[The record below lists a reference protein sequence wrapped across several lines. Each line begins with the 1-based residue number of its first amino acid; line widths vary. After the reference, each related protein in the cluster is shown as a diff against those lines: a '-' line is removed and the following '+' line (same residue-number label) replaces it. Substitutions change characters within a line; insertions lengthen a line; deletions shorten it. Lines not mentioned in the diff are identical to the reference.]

1 MDQLTAQDPR
11 RIGPFEVLGRLGAG
25 GMGLVYLARSASGRR
40 VAIKTV
46 RGELAEDEL
55 FRVRFA
61 REIAAAKT
69 VGGFY
74 TAAVVDADADAR
86 VPWLATAYV
95 PAPSL
100 EDLVG
105 DCGPLP
111 VDAVRWLIAGIAEA
125 LQSIHAAGLV
135 HRDLKPSNVLVVED
149 GPRVIDFGIAAGVS
163 NSRLTMTN
171 VAVGTPAYMSPE
183 QAKDSRSVTG
193 ASDVFSLGSLLVFC
207 ATGHA
212 PYHGGNPVETVFKLL
227 REQPDLSGLPVEL
240 VDLVRACMR
249 PAPEH
254 RPTPAQIQAEL
265 APHLFSRDDAGEE
278 GGTWLPPE
286 ALDLIEHKRRP
297 RPVPAP
303 RVTAAPPAIPP
314 LPAGPPPVPAPYLA
328 AHAGPAASEG
338 HWGPPP
344 VPPLPPRTSPPARR
358 GAVDPRTGALGP
370 LGSTAM
376 AQAAGSA
383 AVGRPAMGQAVT
395 GQGVTGQGMAGAAQ
409 DEDGEVATAKLGSAH
424 RHRRD
429 PVQEIQLSGASV
441 RIGPGPQAHGVEP
454 APPAA
459 PPGWSS
465 PTPAETDWV
474 RRAETTGAPAAGPAV
489 TSSVTSSGTVE
500 QAAPGRWRPWRF
512 RMSNDVWG
520 TPVVADGTLFISSFE
535 VHALDIASGRR
546 RYKTRDVAWAVAV
559 DAGRLHAADGPHLYT
574 VDVADGTERWRTSL
588 DGWVYALDAADGVL
602 CCGLRGGGVQVR
614 SSANGAELWRVED
627 AQQDYENP
635 QSGPALLAG
644 SVYYYGGG
652 RLRCVDARGGLP
664 RWTFPV
670 GEDVPSRPAVR
681 GGLVYVTAGTA
692 VYALDAASG
701 AQRWRFE
708 APVVLFTPPVL
719 DDSATPAVY
728 VADYLGT
735 LYALDGATGR
745 VRWQGRTAS
754 RQGAEPVVLAGRT
767 ALIASGDTLYAFDTV
782 SGREL
787 WRYAARGEIVGAPAA
802 ADGLVHLGSRD
813 HSLHTLE
820 LGSGRLRWELGTKG
834 ELTGSPVAALGRVF
848 VSSKDRCVYALDAVY
863 GTAVPEQR

>member
-100 EDLVG
+100 EELIG
-105 DCGPLP
+105 ECGPLP
-111 VDAVRWLIAGIAEA
+111 VDAVRWLVAGIAEA
-125 LQSIHAAGLV
+125 LQSIHAVGLV

-163 NSRLTMTN
+163 SSRLTMTN

-207 ATGHA
+207 ATGHP
-212 PYHGGNPVETVFKLL
+212 PYRGGNPVETVFKLL

-249 PAPEH
+249 PAAEH

-278 GGTWLPPE
+278 VGEFLPPNV
-286 ALDLIEHKRRP
+286 LGLIEQRKRGRRNP
-297 RPVPAP
+297 AVPPAPVRVPPAPTVPPAVPAP
-303 RVTAAPPAIPP
+303 NGPLSGGPLPVAAAVVPDPYLSSGPSMAAPEARWG
-314 LPAGPPPVPAPYLA
+314 APVAAAP
-328 AHAGPAASEG
+328 
-338 HWGPPP
+338 
-344 VPPLPPRTSPPARR
+344 RR
-358 GAVDPRTGALGP
+358 PEAVDPRTGEHGP
-370 LGSTAM
+370 LGR
-376 AQAAGSA
+376 AQRTQPPRAA
-383 AVGRPAMGQAVT
+383 
-395 GQGVTGQGMAGAAQ
+395 
-409 DEDGEVATAKLGSAH
+409 EDGEAATAKLGAARSH
-424 RHRRD
+424 RGG
-429 PVQEIQLSGASV
+429 PAAEEIQLSGASV

-454 APPAA
+454 AR
-459 PPGWSS
+459 PPG
-465 PTPAETDWV
+465 PAPAETDWV
-474 RRAETTGAPAAGPAV
+474 RRGGAPSAPLPVVTPPPA
-489 TSSVTSSGTVE
+489 
-500 QAAPGRWRPWRF
+500 RWRPWRF

-520 TPVVADGTLFISSFE
+520 TPLVADGTLFISSFE

-588 DGWVYALDAADGVL
+588 DGWVYSLDAADGVL

-614 SSANGAELWRVED
+614 SSANGAELWRADD

-635 QSGPALLAG
+635 QSGPALVAG
-644 SVYYYGGG
+644 AVYYYGAG
-652 RLRCVDARGGLP
+652 RLRCVDPRGGRL
-664 RWTFPV
+664 RWTVPV
-670 GEDVPSRPAVR
+670 GEDVPSRPVFRA
-681 GGLVYVTAGTA
+681 GTLYVTAGTK
-692 VYALDAASG
+692 VYALDAATG
-701 AQRWRFE
+701 AERWRFE
-708 APVVLFTPPVL
+708 APVVLFTPPTL

-735 LYALDGATGR
+735 LYALDGASGR

-754 RQGAEPVVLAGRT
+754 RQGAEPVVVADGA
-767 ALIASGDTLYAFDTV
+767 ALIASGETLYAFETAG
-782 SGREL
+782 GREL
-787 WRYAARGEIVGAPAA
+787 WRYAARGEVVGAPAV

-820 LGSGRLRWELGTKG
+820 LASGRLRWELGTKG
-834 ELTGSPVAALGRVF
+834 ELTGSPVALGGRVF
-848 VSSKDRCVYALDAVY
+848 VSSKDRCVYALDARY
-863 GTAVPEQR
+863 GTAVPDQR

>member
-1 MDQLTAQDPR
+1 MAQDPR

-105 DCGPLP
+105 ECGPLP
-111 VDAVRWLIAGIAEA
+111 VEAVRWLIAGIAEA

-163 NSRLTMTN
+163 SSRLTMTN

-212 PYHGGNPVETVFKLL
+212 PYRGGNPVETVFKLL
-227 REQPDLSGLPVEL
+227 REEPDLTGLPVEL
-240 VDLVRACMR
+240 TDLVMACMR
-249 PAPEH
+249 PSPEH
-254 RPTPAQIQAEL
+254 RPTPEQIQAEL
-265 APHLFSRDDAGEE
+265 APHLFSQDGAAEE
-278 GGTWLPPE
+278 GGDFLPPS
-286 ALDLIEHKRRP
+286 ALELIERKRGRRP
-297 RPVPAP
+297 AAARAAAQPQQQSAVAAPAQQQSAVAAQPPRQAVAPEPAPAEAALPPVPT
-303 RVTAAPPAIPP
+303 VPPM
-314 LPAGPPPVPAPYLA
+314 VPAPYLA
-328 AHAGPAASEG
+328 NTPPNGAHAGRPAPESL
-338 HWGPPP
+338 WGA
-344 VPPLPPRTSPPARR
+344 PPAPARPEQP
-358 GAVDPRTGALGP
+358 DPRTGAHG
-370 LGSTAM
+370 T
-376 AQAAGSA
+376 
-383 AVGRPAMGQAVT
+383 
-395 GQGVTGQGMAGAAQ
+395 
-409 DEDGEVATAKLGSAH
+409 DGEPATAKLGASR

-429 PVQEIQLSGASV
+429 PVQEVHLSGGPV
-441 RIGPGPQAHGVEP
+441 RIGPGPQAHTDGGPAGAPMPAGTDWIRRAPAPAETAPPPAEPVVEP
-454 APPAA
+454 A
-459 PPGWSS
+459 G
-465 PTPAETDWV
+465 
-474 RRAETTGAPAAGPAV
+474 
-489 TSSVTSSGTVE
+489 
-500 QAAPGRWRPWRF
+500 GRWRPWRF

-520 TPVVADGTLFISSFE
+520 TPVVAGGTLFISSFE
-535 VHALDIASGRR
+535 VHALDIGTGRR

-574 VDVADGTERWRTSL
+574 VDVADGAERWRTSL
-588 DGWVYALDAADGVL
+588 DGWVYSLDAADGVL
-602 CCGLRGGGVQVR
+602 LCGLRGGGVQAR
-614 SSANGAELWRVED
+614 SSANGAELWRAED

-635 QSGPALLAG
+635 QSGPALVGGAA
-644 SVYYYGGG
+644 YYYGGG

-664 RWTFPV
+664 RWAFPV

-681 GGLVYVTAGTA
+681 GGQVLVTAGTA

-701 AQRWRFE
+701 AQRWRFD

-719 DDSATPAVY
+719 DDSAAPAVY

-735 LYALDGATGR
+735 LYALDAATGR
-745 VRWQGRTAS
+745 VRWQARTAS

-767 ALIASGDTLYAFDTV
+767 VLIASGDTLYAFDAAD
-782 SGREL
+782 GREL
-787 WRYAARGEIVGAPAA
+787 WRYSARGEVVGAPAV
-802 ADGLVHLGSRD
+802 ADGLVHVGSRD
-813 HSLHTLE
+813 HSLHTVDLAT
-820 LGSGRLRWELGTKG
+820 GRLRWELGTKG

-863 GTAVPEQR
+863 GTAVPESR

>member
-95 PAPSL
+95 PAPSM
-100 EDLVG
+100 EDLVEES
-105 DCGPLP
+105 GPLP
-111 VDAVRWLIAGIAEA
+111 VDAVRWLVAGIAEA

-163 NSRLTMTN
+163 TSRLTMTN

-207 ATGHA
+207 ATGH
-212 PYHGGNPVETVFKLL
+212 PPFRGGNPVETVFKLL
-227 REQPDLSGLPVEL
+227 REEPDLTGLPAEL
-240 VDLVRACMR
+240 ADLVQACMR

-265 APHLFSRDDAGEE
+265 APHLFSRDGAGEE
-278 GGTWLPPE
+278 GGDWLPPT
-286 ALDLIEHKRRP
+286 ALELIERRRRP
-297 RPVPAP
+297 ASARPAAQPPAPPTPAPEAPLPPVPS
-303 RVTAAPPAIPP
+303 APPV
-314 LPAGPPPVPAPYLA
+314 VPAPYLA
-328 AHAGPAASEG
+328 NTPPNGAHAGPRAAESQ
-338 HWGPPP
+338 WGA
-344 VPPLPPRTSPPARR
+344 PAQPSR
-358 GAVDPRTGALGP
+358 AQTLDPRTGAHGTAGTAGP
-370 LGSTAM
+370 
-376 AQAAGSA
+376 
-383 AVGRPAMGQAVT
+383 
-395 GQGVTGQGMAGAAQ
+395 
-409 DEDGEVATAKLGSAH
+409 DGEPVTAKLGAR

-429 PVQEIQLSGASV
+429 PVQEIQLSGGPV
-441 RIGPGPQAHGVEP
+441 RIGPGPQAHTDAGQAG
-454 APPAA
+454 API
-459 PPGWSS
+459 G
-465 PTPAETDWV
+465 TDWV
-474 RRAETTGAPAAGPAV
+474 RRASGATDGGSAPAEPAPEPAG
-489 TSSVTSSGTVE
+489 
-500 QAAPGRWRPWRF
+500 GRWRPWRF

-520 TPVVADGTLFISSFE
+520 TPLVADGILFISSFE
-535 VHALDIASGRR
+535 VHALDIATGRR

-574 VDVADGTERWRTSL
+574 VDVADGAERWRTSL
-588 DGWVYALDAADGVL
+588 DGWVYSLDAADGVL
-602 CCGLRGGGVQVR
+602 LCGLRGGGVQAR
-614 SSANGAELWRVED
+614 SSANGAELWRAED

-635 QSGPALLAG
+635 QSGPALVGGAA
-644 SVYYYGGG
+644 YYYGGG

-664 RWTFPV
+664 RWSFPV

-681 GGLVYVTAGTA
+681 GGQVLVTAGSA
-692 VYALDAASG
+692 VYALDAAGG
-701 AQRWRFE
+701 AQRWRFD

-719 DDSATPAVY
+719 DDGPSPAVY

-735 LYALDGATGR
+735 LYALDAATGR
-745 VRWQGRTAS
+745 VRWQARTAS

-767 ALIASGDTLYAFDTV
+767 ALIASGDTLYAFDTAD
-782 SGREL
+782 GREL
-787 WRYAARGEIVGAPAA
+787 WRYSARGEVVGAPAV

-813 HSLHTLE
+813 HSLHTVDLAT
-820 LGSGRLRWELGTKG
+820 GRLRWELGTKG